1 MLQIRLL
8 GQFDVRIDGKRVA
21 ISSRV
26 GQSLFAYLVLTAG
39 IPHRREKLAGMFW
52 PDTSDE
58 NSRKNLRNELWR
70 IRKAINAQ
78 QATESEYLLADE
90 FTLTFNHD
98 AEYWL
103 DVSQMERPDL
113 DLQSLTSNLSLY
125 QGELVPGFY
134 DDWIVLERERIQA
147 IFESR
152 MEQLLEQLVVAERWI
167 AIQEWGERWLAFGKA
182 PEPAYRALM
191 LASGVHG
198 DMAKVTS
205 LYQRCTDDLQEHL
218 GVKPSAET
226 RALYDGLRKGT
237 KAPLRT
243 AAQPSGTV
251 TFLFTDI
258 EESTNLLDKLGDQY
272 AAVLTEHHE
281 ILRDAVQE
289 WNGREVDTQGDA
301 FFVTFS
307 RALDAVQCAADAQR
321 ALASHTWPQGER
333 VRVRM
338 GLHTGE
344 PLISST
350 GYVGMDV
357 HRASRIGDAGHGGQ
371 VLLSQTTRELVIHDL
386 PEGMTIRDLGEHR
399 LKDMKYPASIYQ
411 LVIEGLPVEFPA
423 LRTKFTGTEAPI
435 AGEAP
440 FKGLQFFDE
449 SDSDLFFGREVQTTK
464 LVHRLLDTQ
473 FLSVIIGAS
482 GSGKSS
488 LVRAGLIPALK
499 KGNALM
505 DGTKPPDGSA
515 DWQVHVITPTAHPL
529 EALATELTRDTES
542 VTATTTLM
550 DDLAQD
556 PRSLSLFLNR
566 LNPRQHTLL
575 VVDQFEELFTLCH
588 DEFEREAFIDNLLTT
603 ITHPSFPPVKEEMNV
618 KGNITIVLTLRA
630 DFYAHL
636 AQYPELRDAV
646 AQQQEYIGP
655 MTSEELRRAIE
666 EPARRG
672 HWEFE
677 PGLVDLILR
686 DVGNEPGALPLLS
699 HALLETWKRRAG
711 HRLTLRGYA
720 DSGGVRGAIAYT
732 AETVYQQLSPKQ
744 QSIARN
750 IFLRLTELGEGTEDT
765 RRRATISELISKPEE
780 SDQVRVALNTLADAR
795 LITTGEDTAEV
806 AHEAL
811 IREWPRLRDW
821 LTQDREGL
829 ILHRHLTEATHE
841 WELLERDPGALYR
854 GARLVQARE
863 WASLHKEEVN
873 DLEREF
879 LNASQSRVEG
889 ESAEREAQRQRELES
904 ARKLVETEKE
914 RAEEQTQSADRLRI
928 RNRVISIVGVVALLL
943 AVLAS
948 VFGLQSNQNA
958 MSAQVN
964 AAQAINA
971 KATAQTESLIRATAQ
986 ADAEQAAAL
995 SFARELA
1002 VQSELNLEVDPE
1014 RSILLALAGLDVVY
1028 THEAENALH
1037 KAVQS
1042 SRVRMTL
1049 TGHTAEV
1056 NDVVFSPDGKRL
1068 ASSSEDGVRVW
1079 DPTTGQQLLFLG
1091 DRPNASDVA
1100 FSPDGSRLAFATF
1113 DPSGPNWFVVTIR
1126 DINTGRELLTLKING
1141 ADFWMMNFSPDG
1153 SLWVGENGKIEFF
1166 DATSGQPLPALTS
1179 PDWIIQGHPLIV
1191 ADVAFSADG
1200 KRLAIALTSQ
1210 GSEYNSGMGRVE
1222 IWDMASRQRL
1232 LTLPE
1237 NFDIYPDHPG
1247 VIAFSPDG
1255 TALATQRSPDGLP
1268 AIWDA
1273 ATGQKLFELGSTV
1286 NSLTYSPDGKYILT
1300 ASTGGKAQMWE
1311 ATTGKLLL
1319 SLRGHQGGIG
1329 KVSVSPGCISPPEA
1343 PVQWCGLRLASAGSD
1358 KTIKIWD
1365 ISPGGGQESL
1375 MLPGALFFVDPN
1387 WTRVTT
1393 FSGPDLTVGAGTGPP
1408 ILHPGVQNTLHSWA
1422 LPDWTGVATAPL
1434 QVSNYT
1440 SSVPIID
1447 PASIFSMIFPSGKL
1461 VAGYKDLSLKI
1472 WDVSS
1477 GEAKLVTTLCCS
1489 SAPEDSGNYIA
1500 WVDFSP
1506 DGRLMAVGIDHA
1518 NVDIWDLS
1526 TSQKVKTLD
1535 VLVSQQLTF
1544 SPDGDRLAMGME
1556 NRQIQ
1561 IWDVATGQKVLSMDE
1576 PGLTSLMFSP
1586 DGKWLL
1592 AGICGSVEV
1601 LDAATLEKKFSFS
1614 GLTSCTPYIAF
1625 SPDGRLLAI
1634 SSKGPIKVWDW
1645 ATHEELLQLPVGFP
1659 GGFGRKLQFNPD
1671 GTRLMTVVN
1680 DPSGLVLDT
1689 VRVYVLPTED
1699 IIALAKSRLTRTLTP
1714 EECQQ
1719 YLHMD
1724 VCPAVP

>member
-26 GQSLFAYLVLTAG
+26 GQSLFAYLALTAG

-70 IRKAINAQ
+70 IRKAISAQ
-78 QATESEYLLADE
+78 QSTESEYLLADE
-90 FTLTFNHD
+90 FTLTFNHG

-125 QGELVPGFY
+125 QGELLPGFY
-134 DDWIVLERERIQA
+134 DDWIILERERIQA
-147 IFESR
+147 VFESR

-237 KAPLRT
+237 NVPQRAT
-243 AAQPSGTV
+243 GTQPSGTV

-281 ILRDAVQE
+281 ILRTAVQK

-307 RALDAVQCAADAQR
+307 RALDAVRCAADAQR
-321 ALASHTWPQGER
+321 ALASYMWPQGEH

-386 PEGMTIRDLGEHR
+386 PPGLTIRDLGEHR

-423 LRTKFTGTEAPI
+423 LRTKFTGTEAPTV
-435 AGEAP
+435 GEAP

-464 LVHRLLDTQ
+464 LVHRLLEAQ

-505 DGTKPPDGSA
+505 DGAKPPDGSA
-515 DWQVHVITPTAHPL
+515 NWQIHVITPTVHPL
-529 EALATELTRDTES
+529 EALATELTRDSES
-542 VTATTTLM
+542 VTATATLM

-556 PRSLSLFLNR
+556 PRSLTLFLNR

-603 ITHPSFPPVKEEMNV
+603 IAPYSLLRAREEMQV
-618 KGNITIVLTLRA
+618 KGNITLVLTLRA

-636 AQYPELRDAV
+636 AQYPELREAV

-780 SDQVRVALNTLADAR
+780 TDQVRVALNTLADAR
-795 LITTGEDTAEV
+795 LITTGENTAEV

-829 ILHRHLTEATHE
+829 ILHRHLTDATHE
-841 WELLERDPGALYR
+841 WELLERDAGALYR
-854 GARLVQARE
+854 GAHLVQARE
-863 WASLHKEEVN
+863 WTALHNEEIN

-879 LNASQSRVEG
+879 LNASQSHVER
-889 ESAEREAQRQRELES
+889 EFAERESQRQRELES
-904 ARKLVETEKE
+904 ARKLVETEKA
-914 RAEEQTQSADRLRI
+914 RAEEQTQSVDRLRI
-928 RNRVISIVGVVALLL
+928 RNRVISVVGVVALLL
-943 AVLAS
+943 AVLAAI
-948 VFGLQSNQNA
+948 FGLQSNQ
-958 MSAQVN
+958 S
-964 AAQAINA
+964 AAQ
-971 KATAQTESLIRATAQ
+971 
-986 ADAEQAAAL
+986 
-995 SFARELA
+995 SFSRELA
-1002 VQSELNLEVDPE
+1002 VQSELNLNVDTQ
-1014 RSILLALAGLDVVY
+1014 RSLLLALAGLDKAY

-1037 KAVQS
+1037 KAVQA
-1042 SRVRMTL
+1042 SRELMTIKNPNGGVYNL
-1049 TGHTAEV
+1049 A
-1056 NDVVFSPDGKRL
+1056 FSPDGKRL
-1068 ASSSEDGVRVW
+1068 VSSSGTSKVW
-1079 DPTTGQQLLFLG
+1079 DATTGKELFSVPGNSLIY
-1091 DRPNASDVA
+1091 
-1100 FSPDGSRLAFATF
+1100 SPDGTLLAEAEPIDQIVRISILDAQTGQKLLSLK
-1113 DPSGPNWFVVTIR
+1113 DVTI
-1126 DINTGRELLTLKING
+1126 
-1141 ADFWMMNFSPDG
+1141 ADVLNVNFSPDEQ
-1153 SLWVGENGKIEFF
+1153 LMLDATGKIEFF
-1166 DATSGQPLPALTS
+1166 DTKTGQLKSTLSS
-1179 PDWIIQGHPLIV
+1179 PDWTYKGLKDGDPDLPLRV
-1191 ADVAFSADG
+1191 NFAVFSADG
-1200 KRLAIALTSQ
+1200 KRLAIDLI
-1210 GSEYNSGMGRVE
+1210 SGGNRNLGRVE
-1222 IWDMASRQRL
+1222 IWDYPSRQRL
-1232 LTLPE
+1232 QTLSE
-1237 NFDIYPDHPG
+1237 TFDVSDNP
-1247 VIAFSPDG
+1247 VAFAFSPDG
-1255 TALATQRSPDGLP
+1255 KYIITGQSNGGPSAV
-1268 AIWDA
+1268 WDA
-1273 ATGQKLFELGSTV
+1273 TTGKELYPLSTPTYF
-1286 NSLTYSPDGKYILT
+1286 NSFAFTPDGKYILT
-1300 ASTGGKAQMWE
+1300 ASADGSAQMRE
-1311 ATTGKLLL
+1311 AFSGTLMLTLN
-1319 SLRGHQGGIG
+1319 GHHGALAQ
-1329 KVSVSPGCISPPEA
+1329 VSVSPGCVSPPAAAFE
-1343 PVQWCGLRLASAGSD
+1343 WCGLRLATAGAD
-1358 KTIKIWD
+1358 ETIKIWD
-1365 ISPGGGQESL
+1365 ISPSGGGEL
-1375 MLPGALFFVDPN
+1375 LTLPGSNFFVNDD
-1387 WTRVTT
+1387 WSRVTT
-1393 FSGPDLTVGAGTGPP
+1393 FIKLPLDQGGYEDIIQSWDLPV
-1408 ILHPGVQNTLHSWA
+1408 
-1422 LPDWTGVATAPL
+1422 WTSASADTF
-1434 QVSNYT
+1434 QVSNYL
-1440 SSVPIID
+1440 SSVVRVDSSSLGQRIIQSSKMLI
-1447 PASIFSMIFPSGKL
+1447 ATFVNNEQF
-1461 VAGYKDLSLKI
+1461 YKI
-1472 WDVSS
+1472 WDVSNGKAKEIKTACCAS
-1477 GEAKLVTTLCCS
+1477 VTDKVNGKWIQGEDV
-1489 SAPEDSGNYIA
+1489 
-1500 WVDFSP
+1500 SP
-1506 DGRLMAVGIDHA
+1506 DGRLLVIGLLQGNIDLFDLRTGKKINTFAVSAEGA
-1518 NVDIWDLS
+1518 LFGES
-1526 TSQKVKTLD
+1526 L
-1535 VLVSQQLTF
+1535 
-1544 SPDGDRLAMGME
+1544 SPDGSTLA
-1556 NRQIQ
+1556 
-1561 IWDVATGQKVLSMDE
+1561 VATSDNLQMWDIKTGHLSNTW
-1576 PGLTSLMFSP
+1576 PVT
-1586 DGKWLL
+1586 DGH
-1592 AGICGSVEV
+1592 I
-1601 LDAATLEKKFSFS
+1601 
-1614 GLTSCTPYIAF
+1614 IAF
-1625 SPDGRLLAI
+1625 SPDGKSLLVGTCLGTVNVLDAATGKNKFTLPGSASCVNSFGFSHNGSHVAI
-1634 SSKGPIKVWDW
+1634 GSDSGPLEIWDW
-1645 ATHEELLQLPVGFP
+1645 NTHEEVLQLP
-1659 GGFGRKLQFNPD
+1659 FGNAPTNFRMQFSPD
-1671 GTRLMTVVN
+1671 DTRLMVSAFDAEAAVQN
-1680 DPSGLVLDT
+1680 T
-1689 VRVYVLPTED
+1689 VRVYVLPTKD
-1699 IIALAKSRLTRTLTP
+1699 IIALAKSRLTRALTT

-1719 YLHMD
+1719 YLHVD
-1724 VCPAVP
+1724 KCQ